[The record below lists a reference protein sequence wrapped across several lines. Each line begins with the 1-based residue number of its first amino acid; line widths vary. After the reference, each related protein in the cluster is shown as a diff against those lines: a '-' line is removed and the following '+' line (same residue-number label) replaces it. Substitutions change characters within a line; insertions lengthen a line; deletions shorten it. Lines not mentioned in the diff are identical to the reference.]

1 MEKNERTDSIMPR
14 VQKRPVMPIIR
25 RKCYSCSKMATKPY
39 VYHVV
44 PSYSY
49 GAQIP
54 VYNKSDAKTKRVDLR
69 GNRKVLVYFYCD
81 NWILKDQEDS
91 SGSIDKYN
99 ECYENRKPPEP
110 YEQ

>member
-1 MEKNERTDSIMPR
+1 MKKVIKEETKKP
-14 VQKRPVMPIIR
+14 IR
-25 RKCYSCSKMATKPY
+25 RKCHSCGKMATKPY
-39 VYHVV
+39 VYHIV

-54 VYNKSDAKTKRVDLR
+54 IYSKNDVKTKRVDLR
-69 GNRKVLVYFYCD
+69 GNKKVLVYNYC
-81 NWILKDQEDS
+81 NR
-91 SGSIDKYN
+91 

>member
-1 MEKNERTDSIMPR
+1 MPR
-14 VQKRPVMPIIR
+14 VQKRPEMPIIR
-25 RKCYSCSKMATKPY
+25 RKCYSCGKMASSPY
-39 VYHVV
+39 TYTIV

-54 VYNKSDAKTKRVDLR
+54 IWQKNTPKIKRVDLR
-69 GNRKVLVYFYCD
+69 GKRRVLVYNYC
-81 NWILKDQEDS
+81 NR
-91 SGSIDKYN
+91 